1 MSGRGEPIWHPI
13 SMLATIAM
21 LIDEG
26 LSDGREHYAQL
37 LEARPKPYVL
47 DDATVARVK
56 RVNGEGLEFCDIYDE
71 QLLRWRATG
80 LTDAQ
85 QREVVRLHTASRE
98 LRVVLEQILALADEL
113 AAGTIERQM
122 SKSDIELGLEHLLRA
137 RP

>member
-13 SMLATIAM
+13 SMLSTIAM

-37 LEARPKPYVL
+37 LEARPKPHVL
-47 DDATVARVK
+47 DDATVARG
-56 RVNGEGLEFCDIYDE
+56 RARQQRGPWFCDIYDE

-113 AAGTIERQM
+113 ATGTVERQL
-122 SKSDIELGLEHLLRA
+122 SKSDIELGLEHLLGA